1 MNIPPLV
8 LKENAKREIKAAIAQ
23 IEKNYGASPDVVDD
37 ILSDISLD
45 YQKKKNELMAAQIIQ
60 TMIEEE
66 KKNDNTDAGPEPHP
80 GKSPADGEREPIR

>member
-1 MNIPPLV
+1 MNIPTIV
-8 LKENAKREIKAAIAQ
+8 IKENAKREIKAAIAQ

-66 KKNDNTDAGPEPHP
+66 KKNDNTDA
-80 GKSPADGEREPIR
+80 

>member
-23 IEKNYGASPDVVDD
+23 IEKNYNASPDVVAD

-45 YQKKKNELMAAQIIQ
+45 YQRKKSELMAAQIIQ
-60 TMIEEE
+60 YMIEEE
-66 KKNDNTDAGPEPHP
+66 KKNDNTEA
-80 GKSPADGEREPIR
+80 

>member
-23 IEKNYGASPDVVDD
+23 IEKNYGASPDVVAD

-45 YQKKKNELMAAQIIQ
+45 YQRKKNELMAAQIIQ
-60 TMIEEE
+60 SIVEEE
-66 KKNDNTDAGPEPHP
+66 KKNDNTDA
-80 GKSPADGEREPIR
+80 

>member
-23 IEKNYGASPDVVDD
+23 IEKNYGASPDVVAD
-37 ILSDISLD
+37 ILCEISLN

-60 TMIEEE
+60 SIVEEE
-66 KKNDNTDAGPEPHP
+66 KKNDNTDA
-80 GKSPADGEREPIR
+80 

>member
-66 KKNDNTDAGPEPHP
+66 KKNDNTDA
-80 GKSPADGEREPIR
+80 

>member
-1 MNIPPLV
+1 MNIPV
-8 LKENAKREIKAAIAQ
+8 IVAKENAKREIKVAIAQ
-23 IEKNYGASPDVVDD
+23 IEKNYSASPDVVDD

-66 KKNDNTDAGPEPHP
+66 KKNDNTDA
-80 GKSPADGEREPIR
+80 

>member
-23 IEKNYGASPDVVDD
+23 IEKNYNASPDVVAD

-45 YQKKKNELMAAQIIQ
+45 YQRKKNELMAAQIIQ
-60 TMIEEE
+60 SMIEEE
-66 KKNDNTDAGPEPHP
+66 KKNDNTDA
-80 GKSPADGEREPIR
+80 

>member
-23 IEKNYGASPDVVDD
+23 IEKNYGASPDVVAD
-37 ILSDISLD
+37 ILCEISLN

-60 TMIEEE
+60 SIVEEE
-66 KKNDNTDAGPEPHP
+66 KKNDNTNA
-80 GKSPADGEREPIR
+80 